1 VAVLK
6 LRTARR
12 FGTEYAHLRMK
23 SMMLIPRLLLFL
35 FFVPVAVFIA
45 VFPYSLVQF
54 LAYQQRR
61 REYVQLW
68 RNMWRWT
75 IGAPARDDEKPGMAL
90 LVGLGV
96 LAMTAVIVVIRMVY

>member
-1 VAVLK
+1 
-6 LRTARR
+6 
-12 FGTEYAHLRMK
+12 MK
-23 SMMLIPRLLLFL
+23 SIMLVPRVVLFL

-45 VFPYSLVQF
+45 IFPYSLVQF

-75 IGAPARDDEKPGMAL
+75 IGVTAPDQEKPSLGL
-90 LVGLGV
+90 LVGLGA
-96 LAMTAVIVVIRMVY
+96 LAMTAFIVIFRVVY